1 MPWIA
6 LFRGGRIV
14 REIGQA
20 VRLVGDGMG
29 ILPARTAALAHLERF
44 VIGLQGAKAVF
55 DAVT

>member
-6 LFRGGRIV
+6 LFRGGRII

-29 ILPARTAALAHLERF
+29 IFTPRAAPLAHLERF
-44 VIGLQGAKAVF
+44 VIGFQGAKTVF